1 MTPERQPDERD
12 VRLLVMTE
20 QLKAQGWTKATVA
33 ISRGGTMTVDVEAG
47 EAKAAR
53 GEWKA
58 K

>member
-12 VRLLVMTE
+12 VRVVAMTTALFE
-20 QLKAQGWTKATVA
+20 AGARKVRISW
-33 ISRGGTMTVDVEAG
+33 SRGGTMTVDVEAG

-53 GEWKA
+53 GEWRA